1 MLNTNIGD
9 APPTAPPLYNFASQ
23 PPPLPGVYPPQPLTA
38 QQYDAGTSVAS
49 FPDAGPS
56 VASFP
61 DVAGSVWTWAHD
73 GTRPNGIIEF
83 LPDGGTKW
91 FNGTRQGHWKLKEGG
106 AVLETSFNGV
116 DHELVYV
123 ASEKKAVLKSPDRSP
138 ASSMW
143 IQGERG

>member
-1 MLNTNIGD
+1 M
-9 APPTAPPLYNFASQ
+9 
-23 PPPLPGVYPPQPLTA
+23 
-38 QQYDAGTSVAS
+38 AG

-73 GTRPNGIIEF
+73 GTKPNGIIEF

-91 FNGTRQGHWKLKEGG
+91 FNGARQGHWKLKEGG
-106 AVLETSFNGV
+106 TVLETSFNGV

-123 ASEKKAVLKSPDRSP
+123 ASEMRAVLKSPDRSP